1 MTTPPT
7 PPSTAHT
14 LLGEKLR
21 VHLTDG
27 RILVGYLHCLDY
39 KRNILLR
46 DTVLSVHAPH
56 TSSTTPTENPEGG
69 GGGAASGG
77 AISAAAAVTI
87 APVITPLDAISN
99 DKMLGLVCI
108 ERRDVVKYERAS
120 SSSTSPTP

>member
-1 MTTPPT
+1 MTTPST
-7 PPSTAHT
+7 PPPTAHT
-14 LLGEKLR
+14 LMGEKLR

-46 DTVLSVHAPH
+46 DTVLSLHAPPH
-56 TSSTTPTENPEGG
+56 PTSSTTTDKSEGG
-69 GGGAASGG
+69 DGTPPGSSPAA
-77 AISAAAAVTI
+77 ITAAAPAV
-87 APVITPLDAISN
+87 TPLDVISN

-120 SSSTSPTP
+120 TL

>member
-56 TSSTTPTENPEGG
+56 TSSSTTTENPEGG
-69 GGGAASGG
+69 GASGG
-77 AISAAAAVTI
+77 AISAAAVTI

-99 DKMLGLVCI
+99 DKMLGLVCV

-120 SSSTSPTP
+120 SSSSTSPTP

>member
-1 MTTPPT
+1 M
-7 PPSTAHT
+7 
-14 LLGEKLR
+14 GEKLR

-46 DTVLSVHAPH
+46 DTVLSAHAPH
-56 TSSTTPTENPEGG
+56 PSSTAGG
-69 GGGAASGG
+69 GDTPPGSIPAAITV
-77 AISAAAAVTI
+77 A
-87 APVITPLDAISN
+87 APVITPMDAISN

-120 SSSTSPTP
+120 SSIPAL